1 MFHIKDDVRAQRSA
15 QLMYAG
21 LMKVLEEKKLSDVT
35 VTDVS
40 LASTVGRA
48 TFYRNFDEVTDILW
62 WRVNDEFARVLNA
75 FVDSHATFDEPDE
88 LLTYLLRYWMRHSRD
103 LEVLMEANRLDV
115 IYDCFVGN
123 AGVVV
128 DYLGKL
134 GKDVATGHPDYFVA
148 TRAGF
153 FVAIFKTWLQ
163 NGKRESPEEVA
174 RIVTEQHE
182 QLVRTG
188 VLA

>member
-1 MFHIKDDVRAQRSA
+1 VFHIKDDVRAQRSA

-21 LMKVLEEKKLSDVT
+21 LMKVLEKKKLSEAT

-40 LASTVGRA
+40 HASTVGRA

-62 WRVNDEFARVLNA
+62 WRVNDEFARVLNN
-75 FVDSHATFDEPDE
+75 FMRTHATFDEPDE

-103 LEVLMEANRLDV
+103 LEVLIDAGRLDV
-115 IYDCFVGN
+115 IYDCFVNN
-123 AGVVV
+123 ADVVV
-128 DYLGKL
+128 DYLKSL
-134 GKDVATGHPDYFVA
+134 GKDIATDHPDYFVA

-153 FVAIFKTWLQ
+153 FVAVFKTWLQ

-174 RIVTEQHE
+174 RIVAEQHE
-182 QLVRTG
+182 QIVRSG